1 MVLSKILSQ
10 MAEHNEIKL
19 SIVLIPGTGWNING
33 ITNDSDN
40 YLLDIEITNF
50 TIPGKFMQ
58 MPKVILPHT
67 TGPIYFV
74 PNEPISDDMLEQA
87 EKAETQ
93 INVHL
98 IPANEMIL
106 IVDHVNKLR
115 QAKEKTL
122 DKLAKFGK
130 MNR

>member
-10 MAEHNEIKL
+10 MAKHNDIKL

-33 ITNDSDN
+33 IVNDSDN
-40 YLLDIEITNF
+40 YLLDIDITNF
-50 TIPGKFMQ
+50 AIPGKFMQ

-74 PNEPISDDMLEQA
+74 PDKPISDDMLEQA

-93 INVHL
+93 ISVYL
-98 IPANEMIL
+98 IPANEMNL
-106 IVDHVNKLR
+106 IVDHVNQLQK
-115 QAKEKTL
+115 AKEQTL
-122 DKLAKFGK
+122 NKLASFGK
-130 MNR
+130 